1 MTGQA
6 LELQQKPCKTRAG
19 NKNNFRSCMV
29 QIRANSDKR
38 LLRGQRQREQRRT

>member
-1 MTGQA
+1 MPYVERVTRAGQA

-29 QIRANSDKR
+29 QIRANGDKG
-38 LLRGQRQREQRRT
+38 LLRG